1 MSVFPFFLT
10 FCCLLLRPN
19 FEQGPA
25 RSSVFPSLYLLEPK
39 SNPSPRKQAKYGV
52 AFNSGG
58 FEQLYAKLQ
67 AYAGER
73 LGDDSLKQAAWQ
85 VLNTNTVGV
94 WDPEQQV
101 GGSDVL
107 VGINEVSGLMVF
119 VGERLWGEG
128 GRSQDETS

>member
-1 MSVFPFFLT
+1 MTRSSFFPFLF
-10 FCCLLLRPN
+10 
-19 FEQGPA
+19 
-25 RSSVFPSLYLLEPK
+25 LLESK
-39 SNPSPRKQAKYGV
+39 SDPPSRKQAKYGV

-101 GGSDVL
+101 CGSDVL
-107 VGINEVSGLMVF
+107 VGVNEVSGLMTS
-119 VGERLWGEG
+119 VGERFWGEG
-128 GRSQDETS
+128 GRSRDET